1 MWSRPVAG
9 TMTGVRALELPWWPL
24 AAAMAAVL
32 LAIPFARLALRSR
45 RRGREARD
53 PHREAIE
60 REAARVEDARR
71 RMTEQIAAR
80 QAEIEREARRLDP
93 DARRAASEAAAEIA
107 RLAEKRGEEAAR
119 RAEEGLRRLR
129 RRRDDG

>member
-53 PHREAIE
+53 PHRAAEQEAARREAIE

-93 DARRAASEAAAEIA
+93 DARRAASEAA
-107 RLAEKRGEEAAR
+107 
-119 RAEEGLRRLR
+119 
-129 RRRDDG
+129 

>member
-1 MWSRPVAG
+1 VKRSPGIALFAWPIREGAMWSRPVAG

-53 PHREAIE
+53 PHR
-60 REAARVEDARR
+60 AA
-71 RMTEQIAAR
+71 EQ
-80 QAEIEREARRLDP
+80 
-93 DARRAASEAAAEIA
+93 EAAAGGDRA
-107 RLAEKRGEEAAR
+107 GGRPGVGRPAQDDRADRRPAGGDRAGGPAAGSG
-119 RAEEGLRRLR
+119 RAAGRE
-129 RRRDDG
+129 